1 MRQTRDSA
9 IMEVGKQ
16 RSSSMFSFAVGLVL
30 VILAIET
37 GYLHWK
43 CIKMEENFTDKI
55 EALGNRRT
63 GIETM
68 KWLGEILEFNQ
79 ILKQGRREKRDT
91 ERQGSRRR
99 SSMEQAMEKVLLNGL
114 RAFVID
120 VVNKVEQ
127 QKTADP
133 KICKNKNVVCIKGE
147 PGPRGPNGFT
157 GLNGAK
163 GEQGRQGLPGLNGR
177 TGLSGRK
184 GDRGFVGMRGTKGD
198 RGARGFKGDQ
208 GDPGDCEGQCGP
220 PSKPNITTKFSE
232 TLIKSEMT
240 RLSLTCYATGSPTP
254 QIRWEFGGRDTDK
267 RYSFPSNGRSLLMK
281 DVRETDR
288 GVIKCIA
295 ENNLGK
301 DTQETTLVVHTRP
314 RIMLSKLSAEP
325 VVGQPF
331 EIHCN
336 ASGSP
341 LPKLSWRK
349 AAGNASVEQ
358 ELSSNGR
365 SLRLLIRKQETP
377 KVNGKYICIA
387 ENDVGKDTK
396 SVDIKFDFFPGCA
409 ALRKRGFRQSGI
421 YSISA
426 DGVTPFNAYC
436 DMQTSNGG
444 WTVIQRR
451 KDGSVDFFK
460 KWNEYKNG
468 FGNLTGEFWLGNDKI
483 HELTKRKDMMI
494 RFDLEDVK
502 GAKAYAEYAH
512 FYVND
517 EDSDYKVHVNSYS
530 GTAGDSFGKTNG
542 LRFTTID
549 QDNDNYRRGS
559 CSKLFHGAWW
569 YDTCH
574 ETNLNGKYLNGPH
587 STYADGI
594 EWKSFRGY
602 RNSLKATEMKIR
614 PKSFTLKR
622 S

>member
-1 MRQTRDSA
+1 
-9 IMEVGKQ
+9 MEVGKQ
-16 RSSSMFSFAVGLVL
+16 RSSNMFSFAVGLVL
-30 VILAIET
+30 VILVIET

-55 EALGNRRT
+55 EALGNRRV
-63 GIETM
+63 GIETI
-68 KWLGEILEFNQ
+68 KWLKEILEFNQ
-79 ILKQGRREKRDT
+79 TLKQGRREKRDIK
-91 ERQGSRRR
+91 QQSSRTR
-99 SSMEQAMEKVLLNGL
+99 SSMEQAMENVLLNGL

-127 QKTADP
+127 QKKP
-133 KICKNKNVVCIKGE
+133 VSKLCKDNNVVCIKGE
-147 PGPRGPNGFT
+147 PGPPGLNGFP

-163 GEQGRQGLPGLNGR
+163 GERGRP
-177 TGLSGRK
+177 GLSGRKGRGGPSGPK
-184 GDRGFVGMRGTKGD
+184 GDRGFVGVRGAKGD
-198 RGARGFKGDQ
+198 RGPRGFKGDQ

-220 PSKPNITTKFSE
+220 PSKPNITTKFTE
-232 TLIKSEMT
+232 ILIKSEMT

-254 QIRWEFGGRDTDK
+254 EIRWEFGGRDTDK
-267 RYSFPSNGRSLLMK
+267 RYSFPSNGRSLLIK
-281 DVRETDR
+281 DLRETDK

-301 DTQETTLVVHTRP
+301 DTQETTLVVYATP
-314 RIMLSKLSAEP
+314 KIIIPKIKAKP

-341 LPKLSWRK
+341 LPKLNWRK
-349 AAGNASVEQ
+349 ADGDASVEQ

-377 KVNGKYICIA
+377 KVNGKYICTA
-387 ENDVGKDTK
+387 KNTVGTTVKY
-396 SVDIKFDFFPGCA
+396 VDIKFDFFPGCA
-409 ALRKRGFRQSGI
+409 ALRKRGFRQSGV

-436 DMQTSNGG
+436 DMKTSNGG

-483 HELTKRKDMMI
+483 HELTKGHDMMI

-517 EDSDYKVHVNSYS
+517 EDSGYRVRVNSYS

-549 QDNDNYRRGS
+549 QDNDNYARGS
-559 CSKLFHGAWW
+559 CSRLFHGAWW

-574 ETNLNGKYLNGPH
+574 ESNLNGKYLYGPH

-602 RNSLKATEMKIR
+602 KNSLKATEIKIR
-614 PKSFTLKR
+614 PKSFNLKR
-622 S
+622 N